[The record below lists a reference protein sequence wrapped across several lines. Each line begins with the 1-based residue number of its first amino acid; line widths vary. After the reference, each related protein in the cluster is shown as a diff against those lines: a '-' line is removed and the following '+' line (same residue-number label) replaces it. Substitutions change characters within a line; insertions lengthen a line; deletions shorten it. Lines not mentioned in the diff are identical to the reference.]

1 VKLILLP
8 GMDGTGRLF
17 ERLLAVLPPEISPRV
32 ISYESAPAHDY
43 DSLCTFVS
51 TLLPSLLQSREPF
64 VLLGESFSGPIAVR
78 VGALAPDCVGVVL
91 VASFVRC
98 PMRVPRWATRIA
110 GPLRYLSAPSAAA
123 RTFLLNGHDDVTLAN
138 ELSATLKRVPPAI
151 IAARLAA
158 VISVD
163 ARDALT
169 QLGIPVLDIRAER
182 DRLVGARAANDIA
195 LYGDEVTTLEIDAPH
210 MVLQASPV
218 ECARAI
224 VKFIA
229 SLKPTK

>member
-1 VKLILLP
+1 
-8 GMDGTGRLF
+8 MDGTGRLF
-17 ERLLAVLPPEISPRV
+17 ERLLAVLPSEISPRV
-32 ISYESAPAHDY
+32 ISYESAPAQDY

-51 TLLPSLLQSREPF
+51 ALLPSLLQAREPF

-123 RTFLLNGHDDVTLAN
+123 RTLLLNGHDDVTLAS

-151 IAARLAA
+151 SAARLA

-169 QLGIPVLDIRAER
+169 QLAVPVLDIRAER
-182 DRLVGARAANDIA
+182 DRLVDARAAKDIEM
-195 LYGDEVTTLEIDAPH
+195 YGDEVTTMEIEAPH
-210 MVLQASPV
+210 MVLQTSPV

-229 SLKPTK
+229 TLKPTK